1 MTRIMVALLFVAMSA
16 CSFAAERSSAAVR
29 EFKRLAPCPETG
41 KSRGSCPGWIVDHI
55 IPLCA
60 GGADAPGNMQ
70 WQTVADAK
78 AKDRDEHAQCRALR
92 KPRAID

>member
-1 MTRIMVALLFVAMSA
+1 MIRFVAVLLMTTAAVS
-16 CSFAAERSSAAVR
+16 SFASDRSATAVR
-29 EFKRLAPCPETG
+29 EFKRLSPCPDTG

-60 GGADAPGNMQ
+60 GGADAASNMQ

-78 AKDRDEHAQCRALR
+78 AKDRDEYAQCRALR
-92 KPRAID
+92 KPLVID

>member
-1 MTRIMVALLFVAMSA
+1 MRLFMAILLAVFALPLI
-16 CSFAAERSSAAVR
+16 AAERSSAAVR
-29 EFKRLAPCPETG
+29 EFKRLSPCPDTG

-60 GGADAPGNMQ
+60 GGADAAGNMQ

-78 AKDRDEHAQCRALR
+78 AKDRDEHAQCRALWN
-92 KPRAID
+92 PRVID

>member
-1 MTRIMVALLFVAMSA
+1 MTRIAAALFLATITVS
-16 CSFAAERSSAAVR
+16 SFASERSSAAVR
-29 EFKRLAPCPETG
+29 EFKRLSPCPDTG
-41 KSRGSCPGWIVDHI
+41 KSRGRCPGWIVDHI

-60 GGADAPGNMQ
+60 GGADAASNMQ

-92 KPRAID
+92 KPRVID